1 MGVYT
6 GLRVK
11 VTVKEEF
18 RQMIKEIN
26 EGADWGEFVEQFPF
40 LSDYAEQERAKF
52 IPSGASRYMPDSWE
66 TDGLERNIN
75 IETGYWTF
83 QCSLKNYNQEIQ
95 QFFKEV
101 LPKIIDSA
109 DHIEYLNEE
118 WDKSIMYTFKWWNY
132 SSCVAKEESYW
143 DGIQYDVEHEVIKI
157 KSVVSKWNEMPIS
170 PMELQEYTSVTNNSI
185 KWCQKCTDEFD
196 SIDFGTDVLE
206 MAISETISILNSK

>member
-118 WDKSIMYTFKWWNY
+118 WDKSIMYTFKW
-132 SSCVAKEESYW
+132 
-143 DGIQYDVEHEVIKI
+143 
-157 KSVVSKWNEMPIS
+157 
-170 PMELQEYTSVTNNSI
+170 
-185 KWCQKCTDEFD
+185 
-196 SIDFGTDVLE
+196 
-206 MAISETISILNSK
+206 